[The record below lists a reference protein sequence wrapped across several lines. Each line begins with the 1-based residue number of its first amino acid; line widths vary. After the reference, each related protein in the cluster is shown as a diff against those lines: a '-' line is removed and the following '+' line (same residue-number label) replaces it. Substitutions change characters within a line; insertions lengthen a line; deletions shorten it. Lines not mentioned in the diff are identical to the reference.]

1 VGRSEGELEEGNRL
15 RGSEGLDVI
24 GPSAPSDSVE
34 DKDTGEWDI
43 EMGDDLHSFLG
54 SKATHE

>member
-1 VGRSEGELEEGNRL
+1 MGNRL

-24 GPSAPSDSVE
+24 GSSAPSDSVE